1 MTPGRRY
8 SSWKLTNAH
17 LGGGI
22 APVVARRNQIGDSVD
37 APVDMN
43 VSLGPCYIRDFSV
56 TAWRSWDEIAI
67 LVIGLAPRVISDGNV
82 RVIGMTLPPKTGPS

>member
-1 MTPGRRY
+1 MEADECSPWRWDCASRGSQEPDRR
-8 SSWKLTNAH
+8 
-17 LGGGI
+17 
-22 APVVARRNQIGDSVD
+22 DSVD

-56 TAWRSWDEIAI
+56 TAWRSWDEITI